1 MWCGYM
7 VIGIIIVLIIFS
19 ILFMPLGIKIQKNDY
34 FSDVD
39 IYLTKFFNIK
49 IDFDDFVRLFL
60 TSRKNRDEITVESVV
75 NNIRL
80 FKEFQNIIEEVFKF
94 CHIKHLTI
102 ILKGKFNEIGYETYF
117 RLSSEIF
124 FEVLNEYLLRSFKK
138 VRNTYYSVQKS
149 KSDLKDMIVLETQ
162 INVRLIYIIR
172 AFLVN
177 MRDTKK
183 IIKILRR
190 SE

>member
-102 ILKGKFNEIGYETYF
+102 IVNGQFNEIGYETYF

-124 FEVLNEYLLRSFKK
+124 FEVLNEYLLQVLKKFATLIIQFKNQK
-138 VRNTYYSVQKS
+138 VI
-149 KSDLKDMIVLETQ
+149 LKI
-162 INVRLIYIIR
+162 
-172 AFLVN
+172 
-177 MRDTKK
+177 
-183 IIKILRR
+183 
-190 SE
+190 